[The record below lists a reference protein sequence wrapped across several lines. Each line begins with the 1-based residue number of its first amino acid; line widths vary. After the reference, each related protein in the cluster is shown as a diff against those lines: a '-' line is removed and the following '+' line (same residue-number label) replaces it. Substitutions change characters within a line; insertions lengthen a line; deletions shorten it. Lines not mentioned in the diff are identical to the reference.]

1 MAAANYTLSI
11 EQGVDFELP
20 LVFSNGTVPMVLTG
34 HTFRMQIRDYEGNI
48 IYDATT
54 ENGKLLLNVSN
65 STLTI
70 TISNTDSSSFNFDF
84 AKYDLEMV
92 SPTSKVVRI
101 IQGEVNLSKEVT
113 I

>member
-1 MAAANYTLSI
+1 MPAANYEMNI

-20 LVFSNGTVPMVLTG
+20 LVFSNGGVPMNLVG
-34 HTFRMQIRDYEGNI
+34 YSFRMQIRDYEGVVI
-48 IYDATT
+48 FDGSTS
-54 ENGKLLLNVSN
+54 NGKLLLNTSN

-70 TISNTDSSSFNFDF
+70 NISSAETSSFNFEF

-92 SPTSKVVRI
+92 TPTSKVTRI

-113 I
+113 R